1 MRVRALVATV
11 LAVSLFGGASTASA
25 IHVFVCHDK
34 EAPRPILCPRGC
46 LPTQPVFCDADH
58 QCNGVCTFV
67 VRVCSPEVV
76 CSDET
81 FVVPVGQK
89 VIVPAVARVGR
100 ALLRCRRGRICPLP
114 HPCGSADCPPCSRT
128 NLCHCVDGTCQVFLE
143 TDQGAGATRSR
154 W

>member
-58 QCNGVCTFV
+58 PELLLAVNLHGFLRRTPFDGVLFKIEDGKLV
-67 VRVCSPEVV
+67 V
-76 CSDET
+76 
-81 FVVPVGQK
+81 
-89 VIVPAVARVGR
+89 VA
-100 ALLRCRRGRICPLP
+100 AW
-114 HPCGSADCPPCSRT
+114 PP
-128 NLCHCVDGTCQVFLE
+128 G
-143 TDQGAGATRSR
+143 
-154 W
+154 